1 MATKTRTITK
11 AAVSSPSAGS
21 EGLTSGPNCRGMG
34 TVGTAVKEVSI
45 TGGRQIFLW
54 SFKVGVRLLG
64 QEQTVFPS
72 FKVDM
77 KVSGHAQ
84 VAVTELVEEYY
95 ISNLAVSAQCLKNYS
110 TTLQHQSVPCDQADV
125 GAGKVSAW

>member
-1 MATKTRTITK
+1 
-11 AAVSSPSAGS
+11 
-21 EGLTSGPNCRGMG
+21 MG
-34 TVGTAVKEVSI
+34 TVGTAVKEVSG

-54 SFKVGVRLLG
+54 SFKVGVRPLG

-84 VAVTELVEEYY
+84 VAVTGLEEESY
-95 ISNLAVSAQCLKNYS
+95 ISNLAEFLR
-110 TTLQHQSVPCDQADV
+110 SV
-125 GAGKVSAW
+125 